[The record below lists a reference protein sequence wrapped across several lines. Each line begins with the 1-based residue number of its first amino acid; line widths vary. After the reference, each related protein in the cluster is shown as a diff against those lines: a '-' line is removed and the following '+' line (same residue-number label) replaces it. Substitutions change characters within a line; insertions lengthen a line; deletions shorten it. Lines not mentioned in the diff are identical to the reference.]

1 MIGYYCARH
10 FLYYRNPCLVFD
22 VELGSGYKM
31 EEFLRVEDF
40 DGLATFCEHAELE
53 AGGLV

>member
-1 MIGYYCARH
+1 M
-10 FLYYRNPCLVFD
+10 FD